1 MSHNNIFEKFQS
13 GFRASCSTET
23 ALLKVT
29 NNLLLVAEMGGSAI
43 LILLDLSAAFGTV
56 DHAILLDRLKTWVSI
71 KDTAFSWFYSY
82 LSDRTFSVTTGNYSP
97 TTSPITC
104 GVQQGSILGP
114 VLFSIYMLP
123 LGQIINHHDVSWG
136 SVTLEA

>member
-43 LILLDLSAAFGTV
+43 LILLDLSAAFDTV